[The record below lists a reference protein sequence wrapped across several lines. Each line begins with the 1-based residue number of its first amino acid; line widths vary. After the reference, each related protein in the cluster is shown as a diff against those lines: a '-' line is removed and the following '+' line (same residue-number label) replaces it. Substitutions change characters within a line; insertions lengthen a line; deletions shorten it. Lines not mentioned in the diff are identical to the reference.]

1 MAYEIDDAL
10 GLITDLLRLAEDV
23 GDAAL
28 AKHTDLAGLG
38 AMFLARAGQ
47 SVFSAGLLAQH
58 GLNGDA
64 MSVARTVTEMA
75 IDYRFIALDPT
86 VRIKRFSDY
95 DHVAKYKIAKATDK
109 LHGGTVDKA
118 AMRVLKQRHDT
129 AKANNPESKINWTGL
144 TIRERAEEIDRAM
157 PANSISRVQL
167 YELPYADQCNASHS
181 CYGTLEYAL
190 VGLDTDPHL
199 HFGRMAPDVKPVDL
213 AYAAMIILIDDAI
226 DVNGLVSP
234 PATAGTSSTGITGIQ
249 GPTRWRASG
258 SSPWR

>member
-1 MAYEIDDAL
+1 MAYEMEDAIK
-10 GLITDLLRLAEDV
+10 LIADLLKVAEDV

-75 IDYRFIALDPT
+75 IDYRFIALDPA
-86 VRIKRFSDY
+86 VRTKRFSDY

-109 LHGGTVDKA
+109 LHGGTVDQA

-129 AKANNPESKINWTGL
+129 AKANNPESKNNWAGL
-144 TIRERAEEIDRAM
+144 TIRERAEVIDKAM
-157 PANSISRVQL
+157 PASSISRVQI

-199 HFGRMAPDVKPVDL
+199 HFGRMAPEVKPADL
-213 AYAAMIILIDDAI
+213 AYAAMIILIDDVI
-226 DVNGLVSP
+226 DVNDLD
-234 PATAGTSSTGITGIQ
+234 ATLGEQLKAIND
-249 GPTRWRASG
+249 RRRAYG
-258 SSPWR
+258 D

>member
-1 MAYEIDDAL
+1 MAYEIEDAL
-10 GLITDLLRLAEDV
+10 ALITDLLELAENV

-75 IDYRFIALDPT
+75 IDYRFIALDPP

-109 LHGGTVDKA
+109 LHGGTVDKS

-129 AKANNPESKINWTGL
+129 AKVNNPESRMNWAGL
-144 TIRERAEEIDRAM
+144 SIRERAEEIDRAM
-157 PANSISRVQL
+157 PANSISRLQV

-190 VGLDTDPHL
+190 VGLDTDPQL
-199 HFGRMAPDVKPVDL
+199 HFGRMAPDVKPADL
-213 AYAAMIILIDDAI
+213 AYAAMIILIDDVIDLNGLDAAHGERLKAI
-226 DVNGLVSP
+226 DDRR
-234 PATAGTSSTGITGIQ
+234 PAH
-249 GPTRWRASG
+249 P
-258 SSPWR
+258 

>member
-1 MAYEIDDAL
+1 MAYEIKDAL
-10 GLITDLLRLAEDV
+10 ELITELLKLAEDV

-47 SVFSAGLLAQH
+47 SVFSAGMLAQH

-64 MSVARTVTEMA
+64 MSVGRTVTEMA
-75 IDYRFIALDPT
+75 IDYRFIAFDPA

-95 DHVAKYKIAKATDK
+95 DHVAKYKIAKATDE
-109 LHGGTVDKA
+109 LHGGTVDKT

-129 AKANNPESKINWTGL
+129 AKTNNPESKMNWAGL
-144 TIRERAEEIDRAM
+144 TIRERAEEIDRKM
-157 PANSISRVQL
+157 PANSISRVQI
-167 YELPYADQCNASHS
+167 YELAYADQCNASHS

-199 HFGRMAPDVKPVDL
+199 RFGRMAPDVKPADL
-213 AYAAMIILIDDAI
+213 AYAAMIILIDDVIDANSLDSELGERLEAI
-226 DVNGLVSP
+226 ND
-234 PATAGTSSTGITGIQ
+234 
-249 GPTRWRASG
+249 RRRAH
-258 SSPWR
+258 SSP